1 MSKQCG
7 LSSNARLFSTSGTF
21 GSVDFVATYRGVLV
35 SLTGR
40 NYDTL
45 GYLHRDSA
53 LADLSINDAVHLS
66 QLLNEA
72 VQAAQDAERIRSGR

>member
-21 GSVDFVATYRGVLV
+21 GSVDFVGTHRGVLV

-40 NYDTL
+40 NYNTL
-45 GYLHRDSA
+45 GYLHRDAA
-53 LADLSINDAVHLS
+53 LADLSFHDAVRLS
-66 QLLNEA
+66 HLLNEA
-72 VQAAQDAERIRSGR
+72 VQAAQDAELSRSGL